1 MATSGRDAVANRGG
15 IRRLIPYGVLLT
27 VATAAVWFLQRGPE
41 PDLPP
46 TAAPGGAVASPRLLD
61 VENGP
66 PVATSRA
73 TAAPLRRTSTALP
86 SLPEPPPPTSA
97 APPPRAPV
105 VPPAPAGLTARY
117 ELTSTFADGF
127 VPNIIVR
134 NRTGS
139 SQRWELRLTYPAEF
153 RVRVANVWNA
163 TLRSE
168 AGSDVLVFAGGPL
181 AAGAEVRMGFQ
192 ASKARRERVD
202 PISCRLNGRPC

>member
-1 MATSGRDAVANRGG
+1 M
-15 IRRLIPYGVLLT
+15 RRLIPYGVLLI

-46 TAAPGGAVASPRLLD
+46 AAGPRDTVASPRLLD

-73 TAAPLRRTSTALP
+73 TAAPLRRDSTALP
-86 SLPEPPPPTSA
+86 SLPEPPPTTA
-97 APPPRAPV
+97 PPRAPV
-105 VPPAPAGLTARY
+105 APAPPPGLTARY
-117 ELTSTFADGF
+117 FLTSNFDDGF
-127 VPNIIVR
+127 VPNIVVR

-139 SQRWELRLTYPAEF
+139 SQRWELRLAYPAEF

-168 AGSDVLVFAGGPL
+168 PGSDVLVFAGGPL

-192 ASKARRERVD
+192 ASKARRARVE
-202 PISCRLNGRPC
+202 PTSCRLNDRPC

>member
-1 MATSGRDAVANRGG
+1 MGRYAVGNRGG

-27 VATAAVWFLQRGPE
+27 VAAAAVWFLQRGPE
-41 PDLPP
+41 PDPL
-46 TAAPGGAVASPRLLD
+46 TSARPGGTVASPRLLN

-86 SLPEPPPPTSA
+86 SLPEPLPTSA
-97 APPPRAPV
+97 VPRMPV
-105 VPPAPAGLTARY
+105 APAAPSGLTARY
-117 ELTSTFADGF
+117 VLTSNFDDGF

-139 SQRWELRLTYPAEF
+139 PQRWELRLAYPAEF
-153 RVRVANVWNA
+153 RVRVANVWNG

-202 PISCRLNGRPC
+202 PTSCRLNGRPC